1 MRWHCGASLCTPG
14 MPGVMPT
21 RQPVCAVEHEPSEQL
36 VGVMLSTVPSQ
47 LSSSPL
53 HTSANGEL
61 AVAEHCVPVP
71 STRHTNEPV
80 RAHAPT
86 PTVQLVPRP
95 PNVLLW

>member
-14 MPGVMPT
+14 VPGVMPA
-21 RQPVCAVEHEPSEQL
+21 RQPVCAVEHGPSEQL
-36 VGVMLSTVPSQ
+36 VGVMSSTVPSQ
-47 LSSSPL
+47 SSSIPL
-53 HTSANGEL
+53 QTSVTGEP

-71 STRHTNEPV
+71 SARHTNAPV
-80 RAHAPT
+80 RAQAPT